1 MSLLRVVDAGQVPS
15 VRRSAIDAQT
25 LVAASRIVEDVRTR
39 SMVAVREHAERLGDL
54 TADQPVVIEP
64 AQMRAALDRIDP
76 DARRVLEQASER
88 IYAFAQ
94 AQRNAIQD
102 LDISVPGGRGG
113 HWIAPVER
121 AGCYA
126 PGGRFPLPSSALM
139 TAMTARAAGVNQIW
153 LASPKPADVT
163 LAAGALAGVDGL
175 LAVGGAQAI
184 AALAFGAGDVPA
196 SDAVVGPGNRWV
208 TAAKQLVSGQVAID
222 MLAGPSELLVIADDS
237 ADAGTIAADLLAQ
250 AEHDT
255 DAGVVLITTHA
266 PLLHAVQQELVRQL
280 ATLPTA
286 TTARAALANSYAVV
300 VGSID
305 EAIEQSDRYAP
316 EHLQILTRDA
326 HAVARRCAH
335 YGGVFIGERTAEVFG
350 DYGLG
355 PNHTLP
361 TGGTARSFAG
371 LSVFTFLRI
380 RTWLQTD
387 APEQRITRDVAAFAR
402 LEGLEAHA
410 RSAEKRLK

>member
-25 LVAASRIVEDVRTR
+25 LVAASQIVEDVRTR

-76 DARRVLEQASER
+76 DARRVLEQAAER

-163 LAAGALAGVDGL
+163 LAAGALAG
-175 LAVGGAQAI
+175 
-184 AALAFGAGDVPA
+184 
-196 SDAVVGPGNRWV
+196 
-208 TAAKQLVSGQVAID
+208 
-222 MLAGPSELLVIADDS
+222 
-237 ADAGTIAADLLAQ
+237 
-250 AEHDT
+250 
-255 DAGVVLITTHA
+255 
-266 PLLHAVQQELVRQL
+266 
-280 ATLPTA
+280 
-286 TTARAALANSYAVV
+286 
-300 VGSID
+300 
-305 EAIEQSDRYAP
+305 
-316 EHLQILTRDA
+316 
-326 HAVARRCAH
+326 
-335 YGGVFIGERTAEVFG
+335 
-350 DYGLG
+350 
-355 PNHTLP
+355 
-361 TGGTARSFAG
+361 
-371 LSVFTFLRI
+371 
-380 RTWLQTD
+380 
-387 APEQRITRDVAAFAR
+387 
-402 LEGLEAHA
+402 
-410 RSAEKRLK
+410 

>member
-1 MSLLRVVDAGQVPS
+1 VNLLRVVDAGKVPT
-15 VRRSAIDAQT
+15 VRRSAIDAHT
-25 LVAASRIVEDVRTR
+25 LITASKIVEDVRTR
-39 SMVAVREHAERLGDL
+39 GIDAVREHAERLGDL
-54 TADQPVVIEP
+54 TTDQAMIVERS
-64 AQMRAALDRIDP
+64 QMRAALDRVDRE
-76 DARRVLEQASER
+76 ARRVLEQAADR
-88 IYAFAQ
+88 IYQFAM
-94 AQRNAIQD
+94 AQRGALKD

-113 HWIAPVER
+113 HWVAPVER

-139 TAMTARAAGVNQIW
+139 TAMTARAAGVSQIW
-153 LASPKPADVT
+153 LASPRPADVT
-163 LAAGALAGVDGL
+163 LAAGAIAGVDGL
-175 LAVGGAQAI
+175 LAIGGAQAI

-222 MLAGPSELLVIADDS
+222 MLAGPSELLVIADES
-237 ADAGTIAADLLAQ
+237 ADPRTIAADLLAQ

-255 DAGVVLITTHA
+255 DAGVVLITSHA
-266 PLLHAVQQELVRQL
+266 PLLDAVQQELTTQL

-286 TTARAALANSYAVV
+286 ATARGALANSYAVV

-326 HAVARRCAH
+326 LTVARRCAH
-335 YGGVFIGERTAEVFG
+335 YGGIFIGERTAEVFG

-380 RTWLQTD
+380 RTWLHTD
-387 APEQRITRDVAAFAR
+387 APEQAITRDVASLAR

-410 RSAEKRLK
+410 RSAEQRL